1 MLKKISC
8 SVSILLSITLLLFC
22 SRFDETTGLGKDI
35 IQDID
40 PSLTNVNQNFKSL
53 DSMIVVSA
61 FSIPDQ
67 NGSDFGIHRS
77 SISVGMK
84 DNVTASGFIEY
95 KADWDIINKFGI
107 GITDTT
113 TFEIDSIS
121 LQVYTYNNTGENA
134 GIPAKLDLYACINA
148 DSLSRTP
155 LARQFPIASLYLSED
170 STHYYG
176 STNSPTMLA
185 SIENFISSIKAQ
197 LKICDTDSCK
207 DLLKTQLR
215 FYLFSDDS
223 NSVAHLSTEPTMKFF
238 ARKGLDS
245 IRVSITPS
253 YTNYVATDHNIDSI
267 SKIPVSSFATQRT
280 AVFKLDIS
288 NLWKNLELFRS
299 FRILSAGFSVTPK
312 TYKNVYQD
320 SDGDNSQTLNVL
332 YHLSDKLYD
341 NNSKFHGQTLRS
353 VAKSVSV
360 DSTGAPMD
368 IFVLRNL
375 EDIFQKLSSSRP
387 STVYLYLQ
395 LSGDEYKWKEV
406 LWNNPEFKAILTT
419 LE

>member
-1 MLKKISC
+1 
-8 SVSILLSITLLLFC
+8 
-22 SRFDETTGLGKDI
+22 
-35 IQDID
+35 
-40 PSLTNVNQNFKSL
+40 
-53 DSMIVVSA
+53 MIVVSA

-84 DNVTASGFIEY
+84 DNVTASGFVEY
-95 KADWDIINKFGI
+95 KANWDIINKFGI
-107 GITDTT
+107 EITDTAI
-113 TFEIDSIS
+113 FEIDSIS
-121 LQVYTYNNTGENA
+121 LQVYTYKDTDENA
-134 GIPAKLDLYACINA
+134 GIPIKLDLYSCINA
-148 DSLSRTP
+148 DSISRTP
-155 LARQFPIASLYLSED
+155 LAGQSPITSLYLSKD

-176 STNSPTMLA
+176 SYNDTTILD
-185 SIENFISSIKAQ
+185 SIENFISSIKDQ
-197 LKICDTDSCK
+197 LINCPTDSCK
-207 DLLKTQLR
+207 NLLKTYLR

-288 NLWKNLELFRS
+288 NLWKNLELFKS
-299 FRILSAGFSVTPK
+299 FQILSAGFSITPN
-312 TYKNVYQD
+312 TYKNIYQD
-320 SDGDNSQTLNVL
+320 SNDDKSQKLNVL

-341 NNSKFHGQTLRS
+341 NNSEFHGQTLRS
-353 VAKSVSV
+353 VEKSVSV
-360 DSTGAPMD
+360 DSIGAPTD
-368 IFVLRNL
+368 VFVLRNL
-375 EDIFQKLSSSRP
+375 EDIFQELSSSRP

-395 LSGDEYKWKEV
+395 LSSDEYKWKEV